1 VTGNEYQ
8 EAAMRTKGVYADLED
23 QLVYASMGLAGES
36 GEVSE
41 KVKKAVWHGH
51 EMDYAH
57 LLDEL
62 GDALWYVALAADSI
76 GLTLEAVMEH
86 NIAKLRGRYP
96 NGFSQERSQN
106 RDDQ

>member
-8 EAAMRTKGVYADLED
+8 QAAMRTKGVYADLED
-23 QLVYASMGLAGES
+23 QIIYASMGLAGES

-41 KVKKAVWHGH
+41 MIKKVVWHGH
-51 EMDYAH
+51 EMDYDR

-62 GDALWYVALAADSI
+62 GDVLWYVALAADAV
-76 GLTLEAVMEH
+76 GLSVNAVMEH
-86 NIAKLRGRYP
+86 NIVKLRGRYP
-96 NGFSQERSQN
+96 DGFSQERSKY